1 MLDKKTLLLLNIIN
15 DACDN
20 GGYKIFEISELISL
34 FPSGENIDADTLR
47 EGVRALSAH
56 GYLSVKYEDENEF
69 CLMPLPSGRAKTEL
83 DKNERESTKIRNRYQ
98 FFYSF
103 LGALIGGIGTLII
116 ALLIFW
122 RWFRC

>member
-34 FPSGENIDADTLR
+34 FPSDVSIDSNALR
-47 EGVRALSAH
+47 ESVKTLSEH

-103 LGALIGGIGTLII
+103 LGSLIGGVTTLII